1 MSHQLISHSP
11 DLNRL
16 RNEGFDIEIES
27 NYLTVRDVPFVTTER
42 AVACGMIISEL
53 SVGGQS
59 TIRPGNHTIFFAG
72 GVPCNTS
79 GVQLKQ
85 INSVAQT
92 TLAEGIVSEC
102 TFSSKPREG
111 YYSDYYAKINL
122 YVNMISGYAQA
133 LDPTVT
139 AKTFPVVRIDDENYV
154 FRYLDS
160 ASSRAGISFI
170 SDKLALPRVAIV
182 GLGGTG
188 SYILDLIAKTHLREI
203 HLYDDDRFHA
213 HNAFRAPGA
222 ASVEDLD
229 VAPFK
234 VDYYFQKYNAMR
246 TGIVAHPV
254 RVNASNVIEL
264 GEMRFVFLAMDSG
277 PDKRIIVEELEGLDV
292 PFIDVGMGLF
302 RTDDKIDGI
311 VRVTTST
318 AGRRDHVWKRQRI
331 SFADSAIDDYH
342 NLQVADLN
350 MLNAVLAVI
359 KWKKLFGFY
368 VDEELEHFSTYTV
381 GGNQLLND
389 EGPP

>member
-11 DLNRL
+11 DLSRL

-27 NYLTVRDVPFVTTER
+27 NYLVVRHVPFVTAEG
-42 AVACGMIISEL
+42 AVGYGTIISEL

-72 GVPCNTS
+72 GVPCDNS
-79 GVQLKQ
+79 GAQLKQ
-85 INSVAQT
+85 INGVGQVA
-92 TLAEGIVSEC
+92 LSEGMISQC
-102 TFSSKPREG
+102 TFSSKPLEG
-111 YYSDYYAKINL
+111 YYSDYYAKITL
-122 YVNMISGYAQA
+122 YVNMIGGYAQA
-133 LDPTVT
+133 IDPAVT
-139 AKTFPVVRIDDENYV
+139 ARTFPVVRVDDENYV

-188 SYILDLIAKTHLREI
+188 SYILDLISKTHIKEI

-222 ASVEDLD
+222 ASIDDLD

-234 VDYYFQKYNAMR
+234 VDFFLQKYDAMR
-246 TGIVAHPV
+246 TGIVTHPV
-254 RVNASNVIEL
+254 RVDTSNVNEL
-264 GEMRFVFLAMDSG
+264 REMSFVFIAMDSG
-277 PDKRIIVEELEGLDV
+277 PDKKIIVEELERLDI
-292 PFIDVGMGLF
+292 PFIDVGMGLY
-302 RTDDKIDGI
+302 RIDDKIDGI

-318 AGRRDHVWKRQRI
+318 PGRRDHVWKRQRI
-331 SFADSAIDDYH
+331 SFTDSAVDDYH

-350 MLNAVLAVI
+350 MFNAVLAVI

-368 VDEELEHFSTYTV
+368 SDEELEHFTTYTI

-389 EGPP
+389 EGPT